1 MHTTLQEGKPKRSSS
16 SSMGLQQWN
25 RAWSNLQGVQNDF
38 FTQVCLGKWL
48 HHWKDTYY
56 TYYLTHWTIVIR
68 PFQRLILPFLKWKSI
83 KISPCCKA
91 TTLLK
96 NDNRTTSRSK
106 VHLEQRDLKY
116 NMYALGSR
124 WIIAGFKAQWWI
136 GLLLLV
142 RFKLLLK
149 KRERGGKLC

>member
-1 MHTTLQEGKPKRSSS
+1 MHTILQEGKPKRSSS
-16 SSMGLQQWN
+16 SSNSMGLLCFSAMKQSLKQPTGCSRIFSFYSKGNGKKPYVASIQFLQTFSKTHCLFRN
-25 RAWSNLQGVQNDF
+25 RKAS
-38 FTQVCLGKWL
+38 
-48 HHWKDTYY
+48 
-56 TYYLTHWTIVIR
+56 
-68 PFQRLILPFLKWKSI
+68 FQ
-83 KISPCCKA
+83 SPCSKV

-106 VHLEQRDLKY
+106 VHLARRDLKY

-142 RFKLLLK
+142 RSKLLLWG
-149 KRERGGKLC
+149 ER